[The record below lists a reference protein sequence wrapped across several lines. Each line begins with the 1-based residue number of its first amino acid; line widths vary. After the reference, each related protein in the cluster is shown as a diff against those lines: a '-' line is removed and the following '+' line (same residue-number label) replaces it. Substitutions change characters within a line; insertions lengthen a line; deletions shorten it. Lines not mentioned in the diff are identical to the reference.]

1 MITPTTHSHAMR
13 RPPSWVFGLILALCL
28 GPSGCLA
35 FRRAS
40 SGQDPAGPEV
50 GTDAAQ
56 VFASLKEARL
66 EGAKLQPT
74 WVGLL
79 EPLARQGANRLAA
92 GGDWGSIANDI
103 ASQTTYR
110 LGRNVS
116 VWTFGSDGLALRPW
130 PTRML
135 ASYSLSVAIGVALMQ
150 TTAPGRYAILVVIPE
165 PGR

>member
-1 MITPTTHSHAMR
+1 MITPTTRKQTMR
-13 RPPSWVFGLILALCL
+13 RPSRVCVLMLALCFAQ
-28 GPSGCLA
+28 SGCLA
-35 FRRAS
+35 LGRAS
-40 SGQDPAGPEV
+40 SGQDSAGPKV

-66 EGAKLQPT
+66 EAAKMQPT
-74 WVGLL
+74 WVNLL
-79 EPLARQGANRLAA
+79 EPLALQGANRLAA

-103 ASQTTYR
+103 ASQAAHR
-110 LGRNVS
+110 FGRNTS
-116 VWTFGSDGLALRPW
+116 VWTFRSDGLALKPW

-150 TTAPGRYAILVVIPE
+150 TTAPGRYAIVVVIPE